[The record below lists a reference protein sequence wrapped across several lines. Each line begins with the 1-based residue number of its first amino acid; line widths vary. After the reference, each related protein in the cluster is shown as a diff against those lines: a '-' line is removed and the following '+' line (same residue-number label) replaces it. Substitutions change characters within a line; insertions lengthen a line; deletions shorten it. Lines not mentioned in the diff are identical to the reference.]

1 MPGTRLGGIKVF
13 ENRAFLSW
21 SGGRP
26 EALGELCA
34 HMAADRHNMGL
45 LTHFAGLGNGESI
58 TAACALRAEC
68 FAGYPRRE
76 AGGCGDSWKI
86 SDNICRVSLYP
97 HGQKT
102 GIAAVL
108 IRLLHENGTRV
119 HAVCSSP
126 SAVTIVISSVD
137 FRGTMEKLF
146 DFFEFPSYASF
157 PEWHAV
163 HREQEI
169 GLQTVRCSYHE
180 QVIHIYDFS
189 RRVDLDLWNL
199 VLPADSL
206 PRLADVL
213 FEMDG
218 SRQRVPFLLFNPFPK
233 KGELS
238 FSFSAAIADRRKV
251 ERILCRNLPG
261 AGVFLHGPMTFFF
274 LHGPHFGD
282 RYGIANALVSALQRA
297 GIRLIALSCT
307 VASISFAVEGDDQD
321 GIVEALKPSFQT
333 PGGMNV

>member
-1 MPGTRLGGIKVF
+1 MPRTRLGGIKVF

-26 EALGELCA
+26 EALGQLCA

-45 LTHFAGLGNGESI
+45 LTHLAGVGSGESI

-86 SDNICRVSLYP
+86 LDGICRISIYP
-97 HGQKT
+97 HDRRT

-108 IRLLHENGTRV
+108 IRVLHENGTRA

-126 SAVTIVISSVD
+126 SAVTVVIPSAD
-137 FRGTMEKLF
+137 FRVTMERLF
-146 DFFEFPSYASF
+146 EFFEFPSYASF
-157 PEWHAV
+157 PEWHTV
-163 HREQEI
+163 YREQEI
-169 GLQTVRCSYHE
+169 ELQTVRCSYHE

-189 RRVDLDLWNL
+189 RRTDLDLWNL
-199 VLPADSL
+199 VLPAASL
-206 PRLADVL
+206 PGLADVL

-218 SRQRVPFLLFNPFPK
+218 SRLKVPFLLFNPFQEK
-233 KGELS
+233 DELS
-238 FSFSAAIADRRKV
+238 FAFSAEIADRREV
-251 ERILCRNLPG
+251 ERILRRNLPE
-261 AGVFLHGPMTFFF
+261 ADVFLHGPMTLFF

-297 GIRLIALSCT
+297 GIRIIALSCT
-307 VASISFAVEGDDQD
+307 VASISFAVESDDQD
-321 GIVEALKPSFQT
+321 GIIEALKPSFQT
-333 PGGMNV
+333 PGGMNG